1 MPYAQIAVTVD
12 AVIFRKIN
20 DGFEVLLIQRKHEP
34 FQNCWAIPGGFVDQD
49 EDLED
54 AAKRELEEETGLK
67 VDRLEQLHTF
77 GRPDRDPR
85 KRVVSVVHWCLLED
99 GDVEVEAADDAA
111 AVEWFNVEDLP
122 ELAFDHEEVLE
133 LAVRKLG

>member
-1 MPYAQIAVTVD
+1 MTALKSCSFNASM
-12 AVIFRKIN
+12 N
-20 DGFEVLLIQRKHEP
+20 P
-34 FQNCWAIPGGFVDQD
+34 FKYSWAIPGGFVDQD

-67 VDRLEQLHTF
+67 VERLEQLHTF